1 MGALLYWAGQAAA
14 LVLVGLLLAAVLWES
29 AHLVDW
35 ALTLSG
41 GDPASYLRHH
51 AYDYVTWLFGTDFG
65 WTVEG

>member
-14 LVLVGLLLAAVLWES
+14 LVLVGLLLTAVLWES
-29 AHLVDW
+29 VHLVDW

-51 AYDYVTWLFGTDFG
+51 AYDYVTWLFGTDLG